1 MRGRPYARS
10 MSSMTRRPVRIAS
23 GLLAGGLLLAPLTAC
38 SFSFGS
44 ENVSCSTSS
53 CTVTLSGEGAEAEIL
68 GTTLSFDG
76 VQDGR
81 ATLSVGGASV
91 SCGEGENVAVGPL
104 QVQCSSITDDGVEL
118 TASLN

>member
-1 MRGRPYARS
+1 MSGPPYPRS
-10 MSSMTRRPVRIAS
+10 MSSMSRPVRIAS

-38 SFSFGS
+38 SFSFSS

-118 TASLN
+118 TASLS